1 MASQNLIALRAM
13 RVSEYKIMND
23 AGLQMRARDQLNR
36 ESLRRGY
43 EKLAASV
50 GDESIVRLFG
60 ADDLEMADGAI
71 RACLRYCQAVPG
83 DVPEDITDLEERIDY
98 MCRPGGVMY
107 RTVKL
112 ESGWYKDAFGAYLG
126 KLTGGE
132 AVALLPGPFGGYF
145 YRDPIT
151 GKDIKLNKTTEKT
164 LESRAE
170 LFYPALPP
178 RPLEAGEF
186 VQFLI
191 KSLDKGDFVAVI
203 VSALISAL
211 VGLLPAFALSLAY
224 GEVVPSG
231 QARLILPIA
240 GLLLGVAVGTL
251 LFKMNQNLAMNR
263 IAIKTGK
270 YAAAAIYARILLL
283 PTSFFK
289 DYSAGDLAGRINK
302 IWRSINAMVSGIF
315 GGGLTLVFS
324 VIYFVQIIFYAQS
337 LLTIAVLIIGVQ
349 VLVIVLILRQLMK
362 REAEVVEANTKASGT
377 VTTLL
382 GGIQKIKLA
391 GAEDRAFAKWAGRF
405 SEYTKAAYN
414 RPKYLYCM
422 DAFVVLIGMLG
433 TLCIYLKAMY
443 TGYAVADFMA
453 FNTAFGQINAAIVL
467 FTGMIAGMVTG
478 FPRFGHLS
486 PILRAAPECDD
497 DKPSVKEVDG
507 SVEVN
512 GLSFRYSEE
521 TPWVLNNISFRIEKG
536 EYVAIV
542 GRSGC
547 GKSTLIR
554 LLLGFE
560 QPGVG
565 SIMYGEYDLSRVNL
579 RSLRQN
585 GVSMVMQDAKLLKG
599 TVFENITLSNPKAT
613 LEDAWEA
620 AEIAGIA
627 KDIREMPLGMNTLMS
642 EGGGGV
648 SGGQRQRLIIA
659 RAVCGG
665 NKIMILDEATS
676 ALDNITQQAV
686 SESLD
691 NLDCTRIVIAH
702 RLSTVQHCDRILVLD
717 KGKIREEGTYEELIK
732 KNGIFAELVKKQRL
746 DAG

>member
-1 MASQNLIALRAM
+1 MN
-13 RVSEYKIMND
+13 KKPMND
-23 AGLQMRARDQLNR
+23 TGLKMKLRDQLDR
-36 ESLRRGY
+36 ESLRTGY

-50 GDESIVRLFG
+50 SDERIVRLFG

-71 RACLRYCQAVPG
+71 RACLRYSQAVPG
-83 DVPEDITDLEERIDY
+83 DVPGDITDLEERIDC
-98 MCRPGGVMY
+98 MCRPGGVMH
-107 RTVKL
+107 RTVRL

-126 KLTGGE
+126 KLTSGE
-132 AVALLPGPFGGYF
+132 VVALLPRSSGGYF
-145 YRDPIT
+145 YREPIT
-151 GKDIKLNKTTEKT
+151 GKDIKLNKKTEKN

-178 RPLEAGEF
+178 RPLELRDF
-186 VQFLI
+186 VQFLL
-191 KSLDKGDFVAVI
+191 KSLDKGDFVKAI
-203 VSALISAL
+203 VSAFISAL
-211 VGLLPAFALSLAY
+211 VGLLPAVASALAY
-224 GEVVPSG
+224 GEVAPSG
-231 QARLILPIA
+231 QSRLIMPIV
-240 GLLLGVAVGTL
+240 GLLFGVAVGSL
-251 LFKMNQNLAMNR
+251 LFKMNQNLFMNR
-263 IAIKTGK
+263 ISIKTEK
-270 YAAAAIYARILLL
+270 YASAAIYARILLL
-283 PTSFFK
+283 PTSFFRN
-289 DYSAGDLAGRINK
+289 YSAGDLTGRINK
-302 IWRSINAMVSGIF
+302 IWRSIYSMVSGIL
-315 GGGLTLVFS
+315 GGGLTLILS
-324 VIYFVQIIFYAQS
+324 VIYFAQIIYYAPS
-337 LLTIAVLIIGVQ
+337 LLPSSLLIIGAQ
-349 VLVIVLILRQLMK
+349 VLVIVLILCQLMK
-362 REAEVVEANTKASGT
+362 REVEVVEANTKASAT

-422 DAFVVLIGMLG
+422 DAFVVLIGMVG
-433 TLCIYLKAMY
+433 TLCIYLTAMN
-443 TGYAVADFMA
+443 TGFATADFMA

-467 FTGMIAGMVTG
+467 FTSMIAEMVSG
-478 FPRFGHLS
+478 FPRFVHLS
-486 PILRAAPECDD
+486 PILKAVPECDD
-497 DKPSVKEVDG
+497 NKPSVKDVDG

-521 TPWVLNNISFRIEKG
+521 TPWVLDNISFRIEKG

-547 GKSTLIR
+547 GKSTLMR

-560 QPGVG
+560 KPSSG

-585 GVSMVMQDAKLLKG
+585 GVSMVMQDAKLFKG
-599 TVFENITLSNPKAT
+599 TVLDNIILANPKAT
-613 LEDAWEA
+613 LDDAWEA
-620 AEIAGIA
+620 AKIAGIA
-627 KDIREMPLGMNTLMS
+627 EDIREMPLGMNTLVS

-659 RAVCGG
+659 RAVCSR

-717 KGKIREEGTYEELIK
+717 KGKICEEGTYKELID
-732 KNGIFAELVKKQRL
+732 KNGIFAELVKKQRV
-746 DAG
+746 DAD